1 MFASRFTALLDACVV
16 AGALKRNVLLSLAA
30 ADFFRPRWSA
40 RILSETEAAIARML
54 ADKGASDAQAV
65 ARRQIAAMEAAFAD
79 ARVEDYERLIPR
91 FEGLPDANDAHV
103 IAAAVSAQASVIVTD
118 NLRDFPAQTIRSHG
132 IEAKSADTFIANTLD
147 LDMGRGVA
155 ALRAMRLRLKRPFH
169 DADDLLLKFE
179 AHGLVESADLL
190 RPWIDQL

>member
-30 ADFFRPRWSA
+30 ADFFRPCWSA
-40 RILSETEAAIARML
+40 RILSETENAIARML
-54 ADKGASDAQAV
+54 ADKGVSDAQSV

-79 ARVEDYERLIPR
+79 ARVEDFERLFPR
-91 FEGLPDANDAHV
+91 LEGLPDVNDAHV
-103 IAAAVSAQASVIVTD
+103 IAAAVKAQASVIVTD
-118 NLRDFPAQTIRSHG
+118 NLRDYPTRIMKAHG
-132 IEAKSADTFIANTLD
+132 VEAKSADAFIADTLD

-155 ALRAMRLRLKRPFH
+155 ALRVMRLRLKRPFH

-190 RPWIDQL
+190 RPWLEQL